1 MAKSATDVMQEIIY
15 SALVDALDAVKAASK
30 GAPNTMLREL
40 NAIHAN
46 ATFSDL
52 PPELQAAITSSVRG
66 AFNRLLKEGYA
77 VAPRDAAPAPAP
89 RPRDIPDRRDREG
102 PRPGAPRGPRGPRGP
117 ARGPRGDGRPGPRRP
132 G

>member
-15 SALVDALDAVKAASK
+15 SALVDALDAVKAVSK

-52 PPELQAAITSSVRG
+52 PSELQAAITGSVRG
-66 AFNRLLKEGYA
+66 AFNRLLKEGYS
-77 VAPRDAAPAPAP
+77 VAPRDAPPPPAP
-89 RPRDIPDRRDREG
+89 RPRTIPDRREREG
-102 PRPGAPRGPRGPRGP
+102 SRPAGPRGPRGP
-117 ARGPRGDGRPGPRRP
+117 GRGPRGDGKPRPRRP